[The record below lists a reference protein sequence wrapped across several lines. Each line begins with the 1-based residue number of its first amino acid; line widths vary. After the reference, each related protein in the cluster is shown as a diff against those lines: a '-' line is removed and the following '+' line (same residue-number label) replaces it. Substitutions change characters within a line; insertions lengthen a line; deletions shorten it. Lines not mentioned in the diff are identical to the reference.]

1 MVNEVTR
8 DKLIR
13 WAEKYNCKEFIA
25 NDPISFPHRFSLKQD
40 IEISGFIT
48 AWISYG
54 RRPLILKKAEE
65 LHSLFGES
73 PYKWIMQDE
82 KARIES
88 CEGLRKQ
95 NANKLQ
101 TKSKQIANDCKQNA
115 NTRDTCYRFYTFSD
129 FFDLT
134 EQLHSIYKN
143 YNSLEDALA
152 VAEGDTIIN
161 KLQHLFA
168 GVNGIPLANANSAC
182 KRLAMFLRWMVRN
195 DGIVDL
201 GIWNTH
207 FSPQDLII
215 PLDTHVFRV
224 SHELNLITHK
234 TPVMAAAIELTEKMK
249 EVFPSDPC
257 LADFSLF
264 GYGIDAV

>member
-1 MVNEVTR
+1 MVNEATR
-8 DKLIR
+8 AKLIR

-25 NDPISFPHRFSLKQD
+25 NDPISFPHRFTKKQD

-65 LHSLFGES
+65 LHNLFGES
-73 PYKWIMQDE
+73 PYEWIMQDE
-82 KARIES
+82 KARIKS
-88 CEGLRKQ
+88 CESLRKQ
-95 NANKLQ
+95 NAN
-101 TKSKQIANDCKQNA
+101 A
-115 NTRDTCYRFYTFSD
+115 RDTCYRFYTFAD

-134 EQLHSIYKN
+134 GRLHLIYRN

-152 VAEGDTIIN
+152 ATEGDNIIR
-161 KLQHLFA
+161 KLQHLFG
-168 GVNGIPLANANSAC
+168 GVNGIPLATSTSAC
-182 KRLAMFLRWMVRN
+182 KRLAMYLRWMVRN

-224 SHELNLITHK
+224 SHELQLISHK
-234 TPVMAAAIELTEKMK
+234 TPGMAAAIELTEKMK
-249 EVFPSDPC
+249 EIFPSDPS